1 MTKNEK
7 LLEAAREAID
17 ALFSDTSV
25 SPEKTEDGLRDLRT
39 EIEFKLKALEA
50 DRRRGA

>member
-1 MTKNEK
+1 MTKNKK

-25 SPEKTEDGLRDLRT
+25 DPEKTEEGLQDLRG
-39 EIEFKLKALEA
+39 EIDFKLKALEA
-50 DRRRGA
+50 DRRRGE